1 VKEGKFISSP
11 CKCKN
16 HTQFI
21 HVKCLEILGNTENT
35 CHCPHCHAQH
45 LSHTILKI
53 KHKSVFQVSHERSEI
68 TSIKFAENNRMSI
81 KI

>member
-1 VKEGKFISSP
+1 MKEGKFISSL

-35 CHCPHCHAQH
+35 YPHCHAQH

-53 KHKSVFQVSHERSEI
+53 KYKSIFQVSHEKSEI
-68 TSIKFAENNRMSI
+68 ISIKFVENNRISL
-81 KI
+81 